1 MNGIYEEVRIV
12 LYSVWQRRW
21 LALAVAWG
29 VSLLGW
35 LLIAMVPNQYESR
48 ARMLVDV
55 NEVLPGSQNMG
66 DQVRQIAE
74 IRQTLTSA
82 RNLEKVAIT
91 TGLVQ
96 AGAGDREKADKVAML
111 QKNIEVSA
119 QQDNIFQIRAI
130 MSVGSMS
137 DAENAR
143 LATAVVDSLISIFR
157 DEQVRGGRSNTR
169 DSLKFLDDQLAQREK
184 ELREAEAARVKF
196 EGENFG
202 VLPGS
207 GGSASSRMAMARSE
221 LSQIDSQLVSA
232 QAAVAA
238 INGQLASTPASI
250 QTPGISSTGAG
261 VARQQ
266 LSQAQIELSGMRA
279 RGLTDEHPDVVAILN
294 QIASLQAQ
302 AQREGGG
309 GGGGMIS
316 MPNPAYASLRSMQA
330 ERSATLTSLQARKAQ
345 LQAEMNGLISK
356 QGLEPQAQAELERL
370 NRDYDVL
377 KAKFDELRTKRE
389 QVRLTQDIETETDPI
404 RVEVLDPPTKPRVP
418 IAPNRPLLLA
428 MALIVGIGAG
438 GAAAF
443 AVTHLQTTYPTAS
456 KLEKASGLPVIG
468 SVAEVVYPQQ
478 REDEKKRLV
487 WLAGGFAGLLG
498 MFLLLLVVEFVQRGL
513 VA

>member
-1 MNGIYEEVRIV
+1 MNNILEELRIV

-21 LALAVAWG
+21 LALAVAWA

-55 NEVLPGSQNMG
+55 NEVLPGSQ
-66 DQVRQIAE
+66 DVVEQQKQIAE
-74 IRQTLTSA
+74 VRQTLTSA
-82 RNLEKVAIT
+82 RNLEKVAVT

-111 QKNIEVSA
+111 QKNIEITA

-157 DEQVRGGRSNTR
+157 DEQVRGGRGGLR
-169 DSLKFLDDQLAQREK
+169 ESLKFLDDQIAQREK
-184 ELREAEAARVKF
+184 ELREAEATRIKF
-196 EGENFG
+196 ETENFG

-207 GGSASSRMAMARSE
+207 AASPSSRIAMARSE

-238 INGQLASTPASI
+238 LNGQLASTPRTI
-250 QTPGISSTGAG
+250 QTPGFGSVGAG

-266 LSQAQIELSGMRA
+266 LSQAQAELSGMRA
-279 RGLTDEHPDVVAILN
+279 RGLTDAHPDVMAIKS
-294 QIASLQAQ
+294 QIASLQSQ
-302 AQREGGG
+302 AAREGSGG
-309 GGGGMIS
+309 SGMVS
-316 MPNPAYASLRSMQA
+316 SPNPAYTSLKASQA
-330 ERSATLTSLQARKAQ
+330 ERASTLAGLQSRKRQ
-345 LQAEMNGLISK
+345 LEAEVNSLISK
-356 QGLEPQAQAELERL
+356 QGLEPQAQSEMEKLT
-370 NRDYDVL
+370 RDYDII
-377 KAKFDELRTKRE
+377 KAKYDELRTKRE
-389 QVRLTQDIETETDPI
+389 QVRLRSDVETETDAI

-418 IAPNRPLLLA
+418 IAPNRPMLLV
-428 MALIVGIGAG
+428 MALIAGIGAG

-443 AVTHLQTTYPTAS
+443 ALTHLQTTYPTAG

-468 SVAEVVYPQQ
+468 TIGEVVHPQQ
-478 REDEKKRLV
+478 KEDEKKRLV
-487 WLAGGFAGLLG
+487 WLAGGFAGLVG